1 MSLTLGPGA
10 TGDKLAAKQDVGT
23 DVIYEINGD
32 LRTISGATDA
42 YGSLAQGALS
52 ASATALVGPSAGTDM
67 IVDNMTLSNPGA
79 STRIVTFYKTKNS
92 TTYDA
97 TTQWA
102 SLTLL
107 TGECAEWNSVGW
119 TVYTAQGIA
128 KSAPVSGG
136 LMIVNAS
143 VAAQAG
149 FAANTYLDGSRLLL
163 PTGLVRAGTSMYWV
177 FDAVKTAAS
186 TAAPSIIIRV
196 GTAGAIGDTARV
208 TFTFSVQTA
217 VIDRAIFEIW
227 ANFRSVGSGT
237 AAVVAGIARLH
248 HQLAATGFNTVQPAG
263 LQTLAVTSG
272 GFDSTPAGTYAGL
285 SVLGNTAAAWTV
297 TVVQAQAYM

>member
-1 MSLTLGPGA
+1 MALTLGPGA

-23 DVIYEINGD
+23 DVICEINGD
-32 LRTISGATDA
+32 LRTISGSTDA
-42 YGSLAQGALS
+42 YGSLFQGALGVS
-52 ASATALVGPSAGTDM
+52 AVALVGPATGTDM
-67 IVDNMTLSNPGA
+67 IIDNIKVSNPGA

-102 SLTLL
+102 TVTLL
-107 TGECAEWNSVGW
+107 TAESAEWNGLGW
-119 TVYTAQGIA
+119 TIYNAQGIA
-128 KSAPVSGG
+128 KTAPVSGG
-136 LMIVNAS
+136 LMVVNAS

-149 FAANTYLDGSRLLL
+149 FAADTYLAGSNLLL
-163 PTGLVRAGTSMYWV
+163 PTGLIRAGTSMYWV
-177 FDAVKTAAS
+177 FDAVKTAAGV
-186 TAAPSIIIRV
+186 AAMQIYIRV

-208 TFTFSVQTA
+208 TFTFSIQTA

-237 AAVVAGIARLH
+237 AAVIAGIARLH
-248 HQLAATGFNTVQPAG
+248 HQLAVTGFNTVQPAG

-285 SVLGNTAAAWTV
+285 SVFGGLADAVTV